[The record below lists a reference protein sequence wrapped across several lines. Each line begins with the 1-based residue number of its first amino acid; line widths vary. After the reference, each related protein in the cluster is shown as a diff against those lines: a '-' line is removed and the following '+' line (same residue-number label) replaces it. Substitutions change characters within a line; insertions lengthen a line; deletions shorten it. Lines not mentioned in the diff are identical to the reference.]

1 MLAQP
6 LMSLNEQCGFPVRTF
21 RDAAVTPTVN
31 FLSLLYKQE
40 PLPGSGCVFC
50 FVFLLGGRFYL
61 GAVLENCYPGLLDRN
76 QTFKQQEGEKKSEKR
91 R

>member
-1 MLAQP
+1 MRVSSAHLQGR
-6 LMSLNEQCGFPVRTF
+6 SGDTDSEF
-21 RDAAVTPTVN
+21 
-31 FLSLLYKQE
+31 SLLAVQT
-40 PLPGSGCVFC
+40 GTFAWVGVC
-50 FVFLLGGRFYL
+50 FLFFVLLGGRFYL